1 MPERYE
7 QHRCIPMSVTV
18 GLCGLDQ
25 LLDFARGEVF
35 TAPILAICQARR
47 TNCSV
52 LVPGDT
58 NLRKGFIR
66 YFLLL
71 GY

>member
-1 MPERYE
+1 
-7 QHRCIPMSVTV
+7 
-18 GLCGLDQ
+18 
-25 LLDFARGEVF
+25 VF